1 MDRDQV
7 IHVARLARLRLEE
20 AEITSLAKQ
29 LSQIFSHFE
38 KVRGLPTDGVEPAIY
53 AVDLTGPTR
62 PDEPVP
68 STSRDRLLANT
79 RHRRDGLYV
88 VPPVLE

>member
-38 KVRGLPTDGVEPAIY
+38 KVSALPTEGVEPAIY
-53 AVDLTGPTR
+53 AVDVTGPTR
-62 PDEPVP
+62 ADEPAP
-68 STSRDRLLANT
+68 SADRDALLANT
-79 RHRRDGLYV
+79 PHGRDGLYV